1 MRSLIGLK
9 HGLEFLSCL
18 QMLAASTRLGAISV
32 PVFVLL
38 TIVRLVLAGP
48 TGPFCA
54 RGSIRPLVL
63 AGSCVINQ
71 GIVAQI
77 LLHAKANE

>member
-1 MRSLIGLK
+1 MVWDFCRVFRCELQALGL
-9 HGLEFLSCL
+9 GQF
-18 QMLAASTRLGAISV
+18 SV

-38 TIVRLVLAGP
+38 TIVRLVLAGS

-54 RGSIRPLVL
+54 RGSIRPLEL

-71 GIVAQI
+71 GIVTQI
-77 LLHAKANE
+77 LLYAKANE